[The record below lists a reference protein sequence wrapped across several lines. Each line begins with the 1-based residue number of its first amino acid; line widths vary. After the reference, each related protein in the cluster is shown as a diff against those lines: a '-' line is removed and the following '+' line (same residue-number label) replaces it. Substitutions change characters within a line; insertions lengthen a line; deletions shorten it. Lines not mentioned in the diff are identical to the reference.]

1 MKRALTLTSLL
12 LLAAACASNDGFVK
26 NDVNDCAAGSEVTID
41 AGWDAQAGSSLERG
55 DDRLTML
62 VEVSNNSNKEITI
75 KSINVDP
82 MMQMNDDAPYELDR
96 GSRTFGKA
104 IAEGEQS
111 TFEIPMV
118 SRRKMQ
124 DRSRGVRASAVD
136 VAVTV
141 VLETDQSYR
150 CRFRVPL
157 GF

>member
-1 MKRALTLTSLL
+1 MKFALTLTSLL
-12 LLAAACASNDGFVK
+12 LFAACASNDGFVK
-26 NDVNDCAAGSEVTID
+26 NDVNDCAAGSEVAIE

-62 VEVSNNSNKEITI
+62 VQVSNNSSKEITI

-82 MMQMNDDAPYELDR
+82 MMQMDDAAYEIER
-96 GSRTFGKA
+96 GSRTFGKV

-111 TFEIPMV
+111 TFEIPMM

-124 DRSRGVRASAVD
+124 DRTRGVRASAVD

-141 VLETDQSYR
+141 VLDSDESYR